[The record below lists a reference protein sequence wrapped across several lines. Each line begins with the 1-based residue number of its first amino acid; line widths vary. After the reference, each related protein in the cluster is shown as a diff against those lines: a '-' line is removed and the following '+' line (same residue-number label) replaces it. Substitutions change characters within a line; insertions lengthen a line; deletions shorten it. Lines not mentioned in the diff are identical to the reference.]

1 MAGPA
6 HRDAVAQGRTGVC
19 MKISEFSIRRPVFAI
34 VISLMLLVLGLVALG
49 RLWQTVREFPDINP
63 PVVSIDTRYRGA
75 AAEIVE
81 TKITQPI
88 EDRIAGVELID
99 KLRSSSADERARI
112 TVEFDLERDVDEAA
126 NDIRDRV
133 GRVIDDLPLE
143 AEAPEISKADSGA
156 EAIIYLNLASDG
168 MNVLELTDFAERN
181 IVDRFAALPGVARVN
196 LYGSRRYAMRVWID
210 RQALAARGLTV
221 NEIEAALRSENVQL
235 PAGRLESREREF
247 TLNTA
252 TGFDTAEDFRN
263 LVIGRGADGYLVR
276 LGEVAGVELAAE
288 NERSAARTNGIPGIS
303 IAIEAQSKANTLEVA
318 RAVRDEAEVL
328 NRDLPQGTQL
338 AVNLDRAVFIEASMR
353 EVMIALGISVIMVLV
368 VIYGFLGNWRATFIP
383 AVTIP
388 ISIIAACAAM
398 YAMGF
403 TINVLTL
410 LGMVLAIGL
419 VVDDAIVVLENI
431 YRRIERG
438 EQSLLAAV
446 DGSREIGFAV
456 IATTLVLSAVFVPIS
471 FQTGRIGRL
480 FGEFGFTLAASILF
494 SMLIAL
500 TLTPMMSSQL
510 FAGGASRSRA
520 SHFVDEL
527 FGRLSRGY
535 GAALRRSIARP
546 WITILAALALFAG
559 AAAVFVTLPQ
569 ESTPQDD
576 RGIVRIV
583 MTGPEGASMDYME
596 RYTRQLEDM
605 LAEEMA
611 KGGIVRFNTR
621 IAPGGFAGAGEVNRA
636 VAFLVLEDWHERRR
650 SAREIAAAIQAR
662 VAQMP
667 GVRASV
673 ITPSA
678 FNWGAAEPVKA
689 VLQGPDYPRIK
700 QWTDVVLARAEQ
712 NPGLTDLDT
721 DYKERKPQ
729 MKVSVDRNRAADLGV
744 SLDTIGRTLETML
757 ASRIVTTFIREG
769 REYYVIL
776 QGRRQDRASPNDLEN
791 IYVRSDRSGELIP
804 LSSVVRLDE
813 SAVATQL
820 NRFDR
825 LRAITIGANLAPGY
839 SMGEAIEFFRTVVRE
854 ELPPSAKLAFDGESR
869 EYLKSSQALYWTFLG
884 ALLVVFLV
892 LAAQFESFTLPF
904 VIMTTVPLA
913 VVGAIAGLWLYG
925 MSINIFSQIAIV
937 MLVGLAAKNGVLI
950 VEFANQLRDRDV
962 EFVEAIVQASLTRLR
977 PVLMTSLCSAFG
989 SIPLLLA
996 TGAGAESRQPIGVV
1010 VMWGVLI
1017 SMVLTLVVVPA
1028 VYAVV
1033 ARNTRSPQY
1042 WTRVIERLK
1051 SAAGTAAP
1059 EARAGQ

>member
-1 MAGPA
+1 
-6 HRDAVAQGRTGVC
+6 
-19 MKISEFSIRRPVFAI
+19 MKISEFSVRRPVFAI

-49 RLWQTVREFPDINP
+49 RLWQTVREFPDINS

-75 AAEIVE
+75 AADIVE
-81 TKITQPI
+81 SKITQPI

-99 KLRSSSADERARI
+99 KLRSSSADERSRV
-112 TVEFDLERDVDEAA
+112 TVEFDLDRNVDEAA

-133 GRVIDDLPLE
+133 GRVIDDLPVE
-143 AEAPEISKADSGA
+143 AEAPEIAKADSGG
-156 EAIIYLNLASDG
+156 EAIIYLALASDS
-168 MNVLELTDFAERN
+168 MNVLELSDFADRN
-181 IVDRFAALPGVARVN
+181 VVDRFSALPGVARVN
-196 LYGSRRYAMRVWID
+196 LAGARRYAMRVWID

-221 NEIEAALRSENVQL
+221 AEIEGALRRENIQV

-247 TLNTA
+247 TLTTA
-252 TGFDTAEDFRN
+252 TGLDTQEDFRN
-263 LVIGRGADGYLVR
+263 LVIGRGVDGYLVR

-288 NERSAARTNGIPGIS
+288 NERSSARTNGVPGIS
-303 IAIEAQSKANTLEVA
+303 IGIEAQSKANTLEVA
-318 RAVRDEAEVL
+318 RAVRKEVEIL
-328 NRDLPQGTQL
+328 NRDLPAGTQL
-338 AVNLDRAVFIEASMR
+338 GVNVDRAVFIESSMR
-353 EVMIALGISVIMVLV
+353 EVVIALGISLVLV
-368 VIYGFLGNWRATFIP
+368 LLVIYAFLGNWRATVIP

-388 ISIIAACAAM
+388 ISIVAACAAM

-438 EQSLLAAV
+438 EQSLLAAIT
-446 DGSREIGFAV
+446 GSHEIGFAV

-480 FGEFGFTLAASILF
+480 FSEFGFTLAASILF
-494 SMLIAL
+494 SLLVAL
-500 TLTPMMSSQL
+500 TLTPMMTSQL
-510 FAGGASRSRA
+510 FSGGASRSRA
-520 SHFVDEL
+520 SHVVDRL
-527 FGRLSRGY
+527 FARLTRAYQSV
-535 GAALRRSIARP
+535 LRHAIARP
-546 WITILAALALFAG
+546 WRIIIGALSVFAIATALYLG
-559 AAAVFVTLPQ
+559 LPQ
-569 ESTPQDD
+569 ESTPQED
-576 RGIVRIV
+576 RGIVRI
-583 MTGPEGASMDYME
+583 TLNGPEGATMEYMQ
-596 RYTRQLEDM
+596 RYARQLEDI
-605 LAEEMA
+605 LAAEA
-611 KGGIVRFNTR
+611 VRGDIVRYNTR
-621 IAPGGFAGAGEVNRA
+621 IAPGGFGGAGEVNRA
-636 VAFLVLEDWHERRR
+636 IGFVVLKDWDERKRT
-650 SAREIAAAIQAR
+650 SQEIAASIEAQ

-673 ITPSA
+673 FVPTP
-678 FNWGAAEPVKA
+678 FNWGASEPVQV
-689 VLQGPDYPRIK
+689 VLQGPDYPRLRD
-700 QWTDVVLARAEQ
+700 WSELVLARAER
-712 NPGLTDLDT
+712 NPGLTNLDT

-729 MKVSVDRNRAADLGV
+729 MKVSVNRNRAADLGV

-757 ASRIVTTFIREG
+757 ASRIVTTFIKEG

-776 QGRRQDRASPNDLEN
+776 QGRSQDRASPNDLDN
-791 IYVRSDRSGELIP
+791 LYVRSERSGELIP
-804 LSSVVRLDE
+804 LSSVVKLEE

-825 LRAITIGANLAPGY
+825 LRAITIKAGLAPGY
-839 SMGEAIEFFRTVVRE
+839 SMGEAIDFFRTVVSE
-854 ELPPSAKLAFDGESR
+854 ELPPSAKLDFDGESR

-925 MSINIFSQIAIV
+925 MSISIFSQIAIV

-950 VEFANQLRDRDV
+950 VEFANQLRDRGV
-962 EFVEAIVQASLTRLR
+962 EFIDAIQQASITRLR

-989 SIPLLLA
+989 STPLLFA

-1042 WTRVIERLK
+1042 WSRIIERMK
-1051 SAAGTAAP
+1051 SAVATAAP
-1059 EARAGQ
+1059 EVDAGH

>member
-1 MAGPA
+1 
-6 HRDAVAQGRTGVC
+6 
-19 MKISEFSIRRPVFAI
+19 MKISEFSVRRPVFAI
-34 VISLMLLVLGLVALG
+34 VISLMLLVLGFVALG

-75 AAEIVE
+75 SAEIVE

-99 KLRSSSADERARI
+99 KLRSSSADERSRI
-112 TVEFDLERDVDEAA
+112 TVEFDLDRDVDEAA

-133 GRVIDDLPLE
+133 GRVIDDLPVE
-143 AEAPEISKADSGA
+143 AEPPEIAKSDSSADP
-156 EAIIYLNLASDG
+156 IIYLNLASDS
-168 MNVLELTDFAERN
+168 MSVLELTDFAERN

-196 LYGSRRYAMRVWID
+196 LAGSRRYAMRVWID

-221 NEIEAALRSENVQL
+221 SEIEGALRRENVQI
-235 PAGRLESREREF
+235 PAGRLESRSREF

-252 TGFDTAEDFRN
+252 TGLDTQQDFRE

-303 IAIEAQSKANTLEVA
+303 IGLEAQSKANTLEVA
-318 RAVRDEAEVL
+318 RAVRAEVEVL

-338 AVNLDRAVFIEASMR
+338 AINVDRAVFIESSMR
-353 EVMIALGISVIMVLV
+353 EVLFALGISLVLV
-368 VIYGFLGNWRATFIP
+368 LLVIYAFLGNWRATVIP

-431 YRRIERG
+431 YRRIEHG
-438 EQSLLAAV
+438 EPSLLAAIS
-446 DGSREIGFAV
+446 GSREIGFAV

-480 FGEFGFTLAASILF
+480 FSEFGFTLAASILF
-494 SMLIAL
+494 SCLVAL
-500 TLTPMMSSQL
+500 TLTPMMTSQL

-520 SHFVDEL
+520 SQLVDDL
-527 FGRLSRGY
+527 FGRLIQRY
-535 GAALRRSIARP
+535 EKLLRRSIARP
-546 WITILAALALFAG
+546 WQVIGG
-559 AAAVFVTLPQ
+559 AAAIFAVAAFLYTSLPQ
-569 ESTPQDD
+569 ESVPAED
-576 RGIVRIV
+576 RGIIRI
-583 MTGPEGASMDYME
+583 MLTGPEGATLEYME
-596 RYTRQLEDM
+596 RYTRQLEDIM
-605 LAEEMA
+605 AEEA
-611 KGGIVRFNTR
+611 ARGDIERINIR
-621 IAPGGFAGAGEVNRA
+621 IAPGGFTGAGEVNRA
-636 VAFLVLEDWHERRR
+636 IGFIVLKDWQERRR
-650 SAREIAAAIQAR
+650 SSKEIAASIQAK
-662 VAQMP
+662 VSQMP
-667 GVRASV
+667 GVRAGV
-673 ITPSA
+673 FVPTA
-678 FNWGAAEPVKA
+678 FNWGASEPVQV
-689 VLQGPDYPRIK
+689 VLQGPDYHQLRD
-700 QWTDVVLARAEQ
+700 WSDLVLARAEQ
-712 NPGLTDLDT
+712 NPGLLNLDT

-744 SLDTIGRTLETML
+744 SLDAVGRTLETML
-757 ASRIVTTFIREG
+757 ASRIVTTFVKEG

-776 QGRRQDRASPNDLEN
+776 QGRGQDRASPNDLDN
-791 IYVRSDRSGELIP
+791 LYVRSERSGALIP
-804 LSSVVRLDE
+804 LSSVVTLEE
-813 SAVATQL
+813 SAVASQL

-825 LRAITIGANLAPGY
+825 LRAITIKAGLAPNY
-839 SMGEAIEFFRTVVRE
+839 SMGEAIEFFRTAVKE
-854 ELPPSAKLAFDGESR
+854 ELPPSAKISFDGEAR

-904 VIMTTVPLA
+904 IIMTTVPLA
-913 VVGAIAGLWLYG
+913 IVGAITGLWLFG

-950 VEFANQLRDRDV
+950 VEFANQLRDRGV
-962 EFVEAIVQASLTRLR
+962 EFVEAVVQASLTRLR

-989 SIPLLLA
+989 AIPLLIA
-996 TGAGAESRQPIGVV
+996 SGAGAESRQPIGVV

-1017 SMVLTLVVVPA
+1017 SLVLTLVVVPA
-1028 VYAVV
+1028 VYALV

-1042 WTRVIERLK
+1042 WSRIIEKMR
-1051 SAAGTAAP
+1051 SSAGTAAP
-1059 EARAGQ
+1059 EPSP

>member
-1 MAGPA
+1 
-6 HRDAVAQGRTGVC
+6 

-63 PVVSIDTRYRGA
+63 PIVSIDTRYRGA
-75 AAEIVE
+75 AADIVE

-99 KLRSSSADERARI
+99 KLRSSSADERSRV
-112 TVEFDLERDVDEAA
+112 TVEFDLDRNVDEAA

-133 GRVIDDLPLE
+133 GRVIDDLPVE
-143 AEAPEISKADSGA
+143 AEAPEIAKSDSGA
-156 EAIIYLNLASDG
+156 DPIIYLALASDS
-168 MNVLELTDFAERN
+168 MNVLELTDYAERN
-181 IVDRFAALPGVARVN
+181 IVDRFSALPGVARVN
-196 LYGSRRYAMRVWID
+196 LAGSRRYAMRIWID

-221 NEIEAALRSENVQL
+221 TEIEGALRRENVQL
-235 PAGRLESREREF
+235 PAGRLESNEREF
-247 TLNTA
+247 TLTTA
-252 TGFDTAEDFRN
+252 TGLDSQDDFRN
-263 LVIGRGADGYLVR
+263 LVIGRGSDGYLVR

-288 NERSAARTNGIPGIS
+288 NERSSARTNGVPGIS
-303 IAIEAQSKANTLEVA
+303 IALEAQSKANTLEVA
-318 RAVRDEAEVL
+318 RAVRKEVEIL
-328 NRDLPQGTQL
+328 NRDLPVGTQL
-338 AVNLDRAVFIEASMR
+338 GVNVDRAVFIESSMR
-353 EVMIALGISVIMVLV
+353 EVVIALGISLALVLS
-368 VIYGFLGNWRATFIP
+368 VIYVFLGNWRATVIP

-388 ISIIAACAAM
+388 ISIVAACAAM

-438 EQSLLAAV
+438 EQSLLAAIT
-446 DGSREIGFAV
+446 GSHEIGFAV

-480 FGEFGFTLAASILF
+480 FSEFGFTLAASILF
-494 SMLIAL
+494 SCLVAL
-500 TLTPMMSSQL
+500 TLTPMMTSQL
-510 FAGGASRSRA
+510 FSRGASRSRTGQM
-520 SHFVDEL
+520 VDNL
-527 FGRLSRGY
+527 FARLTRGY
-535 GAALRRSIARP
+535 ESVLRRALARPFAIIVGAIAIFAVAAALY
-546 WITILAALALFAG
+546 T
-559 AAAVFVTLPQ
+559 TLPQ
-569 ESTPQDD
+569 EGTPTED
-576 RGIVRIV
+576 RGIVRV
-583 MTGPEGASMDYME
+583 LLTGPEGATMDYME
-596 RYTRQLEDM
+596 RYTRQLEDI
-605 LAEEMA
+605 LAAEA
-611 KGGIVRFNTR
+611 SKGDIIRYNSR
-621 IAPGGFAGAGEVNRA
+621 IAPGGISGAGEVNRA
-636 VAFLVLEDWHERRR
+636 VGFVVLKDWGERQRT
-650 SAREIAAAIQAR
+650 SQEIAASIQEK

-667 GVRASV
+667 GVRAGV
-673 ITPSA
+673 YVPTA
-678 FNWGAAEPVKA
+678 FNWGASEPVQV
-689 VLQGPDYPRIK
+689 VLQGSEYSQLRE
-700 QWTDVVLARAEQ
+700 WSALVMARAEQ
-712 NPGLTDLDT
+712 NPGLLDLDT

-757 ASRIVTTFIREG
+757 ASRIVTTFIKEG

-776 QGRRQDRASPNDLEN
+776 QGRSQDRASPNDLDN
-791 IYVRSDRSGELIP
+791 LYVRSERSGELIP
-804 LSSVVRLDE
+804 LSAVVKLEE

-825 LRAITIGANLAPGY
+825 LRAITVKANLAPGY
-839 SMGEAIEFFRTVVRE
+839 SMGEAIEFFRDVVHE
-854 ELPPSAKLAFDGESR
+854 ELPPSAKLDFDGEAR
-869 EYLKSSQALYWTFLG
+869 EYLRSSQALYWTFLG

-904 VIMTTVPLA
+904 IIMTTVPLA
-913 VVGAIAGLWLYG
+913 MVGAIAGLWLFG
-925 MSINIFSQIAIV
+925 MSINIFSQIAII

-950 VEFANQLRDRDV
+950 VEFANQLRDRGV
-962 EFVEAIVQASLTRLR
+962 EFIDAIRQAAITRLR

-996 TGAGAESRQPIGVV
+996 TGAGAESRQSIGVV
-1010 VMWGVLI
+1010 VMGGVLL
-1017 SMVLTLVVVPA
+1017 SMMLTLVVVPA

-1042 WTRVIERLK
+1042 WSRIIERLR
-1051 SAAGTAAP
+1051 SAAGPATAEP
-1059 EARAGQ
+1059 RAGE